1 MLIEIWK
8 EEDGRWIRYDSLY
21 ETTQLLQRYAA
32 LLTQS
37 EEAAGALVVRFTA
50 GVVVEF
56 SRRVD
61 DGSFLQASHAP
72 APPTR
77 VRGSDVSYHRVF
89 ARQPPLCGT
98 IAKEPEAPSSGSG
111 CCHRGPGSRRYERGR
126 AIEEATARQQWPF
139 SQESSC

>member
-1 MLIEIWK
+1 MMLIVTWK
-8 EEDGRWIRYDSLY
+8 EDDEGQWTRYDSLY

-61 DGSFLQASHAP
+61 GAFLHASHAP

-77 VRGSDVSYHRVF
+77 VRGSD
-89 ARQPPLCGT
+89 GT
-98 IAKEPEAPSSGSG
+98 SS
-111 CCHRGPGSRRYERGR
+111 
-126 AIEEATARQQWPF
+126 
-139 SQESSC
+139 